1 MSAID
6 LIIEN
11 RMREAQ
17 ALGQMDN
24 NPLAGQAINLDD
36 YFRAPK
42 DSRAINKYLKD
53 QGFVPPKIQLMR
65 ELNELENQY
74 RHNRESDLRDKIQ
87 ALQLKINML

>member
-6 LIIEN
+6 LMVEN

-17 ALGQMDN
+17 AMGQMDN
-24 NPLAGQAINLDD
+24 NPYKGKTINLDA
-36 YFRAPK
+36 YFRSPK

-53 QGFVPPKIQLMR
+53 QGFILPKIQFLC
-65 ELNELENQY
+65 ELKELEAEYNQS
-74 RHNRESDLRDKIQ
+74 HDIAIKDKIQ